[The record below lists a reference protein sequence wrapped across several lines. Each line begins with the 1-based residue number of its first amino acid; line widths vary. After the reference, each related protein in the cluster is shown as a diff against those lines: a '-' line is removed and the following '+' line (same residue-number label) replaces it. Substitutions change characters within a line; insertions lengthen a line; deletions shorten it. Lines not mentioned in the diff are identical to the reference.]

1 MSSTI
6 NLEADHGHTSGGSCG
21 TKPAA
26 KSSGG
31 SCGSGG
37 GCCSSK
43 SSEPG
48 ATAEGGL
55 VQLNVGLVKAE
66 KTKPVVE
73 DLPFQPTE
81 KYPQGLLIGLD
92 VGSTT
97 VKFVVVDPIT
107 DELLFCDYQR
117 HDTKQPEKCIEMLRA
132 IGEKFP
138 DVPRNSFRIFMTGSG
153 GASIGGRIGAK
164 FVQEV
169 NAVSLAV
176 EKCYPDV
183 QSVVELG
190 GQDAKIIVF
199 KADEETGK
207 KKKIPSMNDKCAGG
221 TGAVIDKINAKLK
234 IPAEKLCQMGYA
246 GLKLH
251 PVAGKCGVFAE
262 TDINGLQKQGVPPD
276 ELMASL
282 FESIIQQNL
291 SVLTRGH
298 TLRPQ
303 VLLLGGPNTYI
314 QGMKDCWRHNIP
326 IIWNERKVQV
336 PDKPIEELIV
346 VPDNAQYFAA
356 LGAVEFAKIELEDNP
371 NQGVYRGI
379 EELEWYV
386 KVGRMEEK
394 KTAGGAG
401 LYKSED
407 ELAAF
412 KGQYQKEPWEPK
424 RFAAGT
430 VVRAFVG
437 LDGGSTSTKGV
448 LLDENKEVIGKAYQ
462 LSKGNPIEDTMEIFA
477 ELQKQIEGQGC
488 TLEVLG
494 VGTTGYAK
502 DILKEVINADVGL
515 VETVAHT
522 QAGLHFYPGT
532 DVIVDV
538 GGQDIKLI
546 ILKNGQVKDFKLNT
560 QCSAGNGYF
569 LQSTAQGFGFK
580 VEEFADIAFSA
591 KAMPSFGYG
600 CAVFMQSDIVD
611 FQRQG
616 WAPEE
621 IMAGLCDVL
630 PKNIWLYVSQI
641 PNLAKLGTKFILQ
654 GGTQHNLA
662 AVKSQVDFIKSRF
675 KGTGVEADVRVH
687 KFCGEAG
694 AIGCAVEAHR
704 MYTENGHR
712 TSFIGLDRV
721 QSIEFRTTRN
731 ENTRCYFCKNKCLR
745 TFIDV
750 KTGEEAVSNQKSAV
764 SGQQSTGRGNG
775 VLVSLTT
782 QIIKMGPEAGRPTR
796 IKHGSAPSED
806 GRQIA
811 ASAEKAGTEARPT
824 GQQDSAGTEAHPTD
838 EQGAAKGDQQESAK
852 EALKKASTKGK
863 SKVPLESGEQ
873 RLIIATCEKGTV
885 EDVNDMR
892 EIKKGLDAVKEA
904 NPNFAEIFATQVFRP
919 TGVAN
924 VSDPLPVGWALP
936 TIFGKVG
943 KTGKRWAVPTL
954 RGLWR
959 RRPAGEDTGE
969 TPVPQEGLRDAGVPT
984 DFGKVGKTGKR
995 WAVPALLKRK
1005 EIERRIELMQNRKNV
1020 RIGMPRALNMYSM
1033 APWFM
1038 AYFEALG
1045 LAKAN
1050 LIWSDYTSEEMYK
1063 EGAKRGAIDPCFPSK
1078 IGIPHVHNLL
1088 YHKHSEKQPLHYIFF
1103 PMIDSLPTYL
1113 ENILDTRACPTVTTT
1128 PEAVK
1133 AAFTKESNVFKDFGI
1148 EYLDTFV
1155 NFNEPGLLARQMY
1168 LEFKDKL
1175 GLSEEENLR
1184 ACRVAWDCYDEFYA
1198 EKCREARKLLDR
1210 LEANDE
1216 IGVVLLTRPYHN
1228 DPGVCHEIPDEF
1240 QKIGIPVFTMD
1251 CLPRDPDILER
1262 LFGEEVR
1269 AGEFAS
1275 ALSIEDAWKNAYS
1288 ENTNRKVWAAKYA
1301 ARHPNLVALELSS
1314 FKCGHDA
1321 PIYTVVEEVVENSGT
1336 PYFCFKD
1343 IDENKPTGSI
1353 KIRIETIAYFLSRHR
1368 EKLARQR
1375 QKMTEI
1381 EARLAEMEKQLRA
1394 GARHVPV
1401 GATPERAESMGRDFV
1416 GELVE
1421 HGSVVG
1427 V

>member
-1 MSSTI
+1 MADMH
-6 NLEADHGHTSGGSCG
+6 LEADHGQGGGC
-21 TKPAA
+21 
-26 KSSGG
+26 SSGG
-31 SCGSGG
+31 SCG
-37 GCCSSK
+37 CSSTGD
-43 SSEPG
+43 SQSG
-48 ATAEGGL
+48 DGL
-55 VQLNVGLVKAE
+55 IQLNVGMVKAE
-66 KTKPVVE
+66 KTKPVIE
-73 DLPFQPTE
+73 DLPFQPTD
-81 KYPQGLLIGLD
+81 KHPQGLLIGLD

-107 DELLFCDYQR
+107 DEILHQDYQR
-117 HDTKQPEKCIEMLRA
+117 HDTKQPEKCIEMLRE
-132 IGEKFP
+132 IEQKFA
-138 DVPRNSFRIFMTGSG
+138 DVPRNAFRTFMTGSG
-153 GASIGGRIGAK
+153 GASIGSRIGAK

-176 EKCYPDV
+176 EKYYPDV

-190 GQDAKIIVF
+190 GQDAKIIIF
-199 KADEETGK
+199 KEDEETGK

-234 IPAEKLCQMGYA
+234 IPAEELCNMGYV

-314 QGMKDCWRHNIP
+314 KGMMDCWRHNIP
-326 IIWNERKVQV
+326 VVWKERNVEV
-336 PDKPIEELIV
+336 PDKPIEELIT

-356 LGAVEFAKIELEDNP
+356 IGAVEFAKIELEDNP
-371 NQGVYRGI
+371 HQGIYRGI
-379 EELEWYV
+379 DELDWYV
-386 KVGRMEEK
+386 NVGRIEEK
-394 KTAGGAG
+394 KSAGGAG
-401 LYKSED
+401 LYKSEE
-407 ELAAF
+407 ELEAF
-412 KGQYQKEPWEPK
+412 KETYKKEPWVPK
-424 RFAAGT
+424 QFEAGAT
-430 VVRAFVG
+430 VRGFIG

-448 LLDENKEVIGKAYQ
+448 LLDEDKNVIAKAYQ
-462 LSKGNPIEDTMEIFA
+462 LSKGNPIEDTMEIIA
-477 ELQKQIEGQGC
+477 AIQKQIEDQGC
-488 TLEVLG
+488 KLEVLG

-502 DILKEVINADVGL
+502 DILKDVIKADVGL

-532 DVIVDV
+532 DVIIDV

-569 LQSTAQGFGFK
+569 LQSTAQGFGYK

-641 PNLAKLGTKFILQ
+641 PNLAKLGKKFILQ

-662 AVKSQVDFIKSRF
+662 AVKSQADFIKSRF
-675 KGTGVEADVRVH
+675 VGTGVEPEVIVH

-704 MYTENGHR
+704 LYTENGHR
-712 TSFIGLDRV
+712 TEFIGLDRV
-721 QSIEFRTTRN
+721 QQIEYRTTRN

-750 KTGEEAVSNQKSAV
+750 KTGEEQAEPSPSEASVEAP
-764 SGQQSTGRGNG
+764 GTR
-775 VLVSLTT
+775 VSLTS
-782 QIIKMGPEAGRPTR
+782 QIVKSGPEAPRP
-796 IKHGSAPSED
+796 
-806 GRQIA
+806 
-811 ASAEKAGTEARPT
+811 ARMKKGPDQ
-824 GQQDSAGTEAHPTD
+824 GQQEVA
-838 EQGAAKGDQQESAK
+838 QET
-852 EALKKASTKGK
+852 LKNASTKSK
-863 SKVPLESGEQ
+863 SKVPLETDEQ

-885 EDVNDMR
+885 EDVSDMR
-892 EIKKGLDAVKEA
+892 EIKKGLDEVKKA

-919 TGVAN
+919 TGVN
-924 VSDPLPVGWALP
+924 DVSDPIP
-936 TIFGKVG
+936 KVSF
-943 KTGKRWAVPTL
+943 KN
-954 RGLWR
+954 
-959 RRPAGEDTGE
+959 
-969 TPVPQEGLRDAGVPT
+969 
-984 DFGKVGKTGKR
+984 F
-995 WAVPALLKRK
+995 LKRTEVEK
-1005 EIERRIELMQNRKNV
+1005 RIALMENRKNI

-1033 APWFM
+1033 GPWFM

-1050 LIWSDYTSEEMYK
+1050 LIWSDYTSEELYK

-1088 YHKHSEKQPLHYIFF
+1088 YHKHGEKKPLNYIFF
-1103 PMIDSLPTYL
+1103 PMIDCLPTFL
-1113 ENILDTRACPTVTTT
+1113 EGVLDTRSCPTVAAT

-1133 AAFTKESNVFKDFGI
+1133 AAFIKEGDVFAEFGI
-1148 EYLDTFV
+1148 EFLNTFV
-1155 NFNEPGLLARQMY
+1155 NFSEPSFLARQMFN
-1168 LEFKDKL
+1168 EFADKL
-1175 GLSEEENLR
+1175 GLSQEENLR
-1184 ACRVAWDCYDEFYA
+1184 ACRVAWDYYDEFHQ
-1198 EKCREARKLLDR
+1198 KHCDDARKLLDR

-1251 CLPRDPDILER
+1251 TLPRDPDMLDR

-1269 AGEFAS
+1269 QGEFAS
-1275 ALSIEDAWKNAYS
+1275 PLSIEDAWKNAYS

-1321 PIYTVVEEVVENSGT
+1321 PIYTVIEEIIENSGT

-1343 IDENKPTGSI
+1343 IDENKPAGSI

-1368 EKLARQR
+1368 EKLVRR
-1375 QKMTEI
+1375 REKMSDI
-1381 EARLAEMEKQLRA
+1381 EAKLATLETQLRERQT
-1394 GARHVPV
+1394 GHVEAR
-1401 GATPERAESMGRDFV
+1401 T
-1416 GELVE
+1416 
-1421 HGSVVG
+1421 VVG
-1427 V
+1427 I